1 MRSSNLSVRIDEP
14 ASAASLARRP
24 PELALMGAVLQ
35 DAIRSF
41 CECSGSRGVRSR
53 KLFDETSQWFASP
66 DNDWPFAFESICAAL
81 GIEPGWIRRLLR
93 EWLDGPGSKQDRRV
107 PVPRLHLASRRR
119 PLARLASGRRTRWHG
134 LRKVDVP

>member
-1 MRSSNLSVRIDEP
+1 
-14 ASAASLARRP
+14 
-24 PELALMGAVLQ
+24 MGAVLQ

-41 CECSGSRGVRSR
+41 CESSGSRGVRTR

-66 DNDWPFAFESICAAL
+66 ELDWPFAFESICAAL

-93 EWLDGPGSKQDRRV
+93 EWLDGPGSKQDRTV

-119 PLARLASGRRTRWHG
+119 PLASLASVRKAPQRIRWHG
-134 LRKVDVP
+134 LREVHVS

>member
-1 MRSSNLSVRIDEP
+1 VRSNVSIRIEKP

-53 KLFDETSQWFASP
+53 RLFDETSQWFASP
-66 DNDWPFAFESICAAL
+66 DHDWPFAFESICDTL
-81 GIEPGWIRRLLR
+81 SIEPEWIRRLLR
-93 EWLDGPGSKQDRRV
+93 EWVDGPGSKQDRRA
-107 PVPRLHLASRRR
+107 PVPRLHLVSGRR
-119 PLARLASGRRTRWHG
+119 PLASLASEVH
-134 LRKVDVP
+134 VS

>member
-1 MRSSNLSVRIDEP
+1 MQSSNLSVRIEEP
-14 ASAASLARRP
+14 ASAASLARRS

-35 DAIRSF
+35 NAIRSF

-53 KLFDETSQWFASP
+53 RLFDETSQWFASP

-81 GIEPGWIRRLLR
+81 GIEPEWIRRLLH
-93 EWLDGPGSKQDRRV
+93 EWQGGPGSKQDRRG

-119 PLARLASGRRTRWHG
+119 PLASPASGRRTCWHG